1 MAFPHIEGGSFQT
14 TKEGLYSIT
23 KPKESNKVLRIITN
37 SVFENLAS
45 HPNEINILDCFG
57 GIGGDS
63 IRFGLNFKE
72 LFTVEK
78 NYNNFMA
85 LKNNLQQ
92 YNIHAH
98 LYNNDIFDVP
108 YLLDKVSVVY
118 VDPPWGGP
126 GYSKIRNLDIEVSGN
141 SLDILID
148 GCLNKVD
155 IVFLKLPINFDFIS
169 FKNKLKNRVQIIFH
183 RISNWQLI
191 ELLKEK

>member
-23 KPKESNKVLRIITN
+23 KPKESNKVLRIIKN
-37 SVFENLAS
+37 SVLENLNAY
-45 HPNEINILDCFG
+45 PQDINILDCFG

-78 NYNNFMA
+78 DYNNFMA

-92 YNIHAH
+92 YGIQAH

-108 YLLDKVSVVY
+108 HLLDKVSVVY
-118 VDPPWGGP
+118 ADPPWGGP
-126 GYSKIRNLDIEVSGN
+126 GYSKYRNLEIKVSN
-141 SLDILID
+141 YPLDILID
-148 GCLNKVD
+148 GCLDKVD

-169 FKNKLKNRVQIIFH
+169 FKHKLKNKVHIIFH